1 MSEAEIIRIM
11 VVDDHPIVR
20 AGICAIISSQPD
32 MQVTGE
38 YGTAEEAIEAFPQ
51 THPHVVLMDLR
62 LPGISGL
69 EAIRILHDRYGHV
82 GFLVLTTYD
91 GDEDIHQALR
101 AGAAAYIIKGMS
113 YDRLVTG
120 IRRVHSGK
128 RYVPPEVTRVVTS
141 RSPTDLSVRE
151 REVLSLM
158 AEGKSNRDIADEL
171 GITEGTV
178 KCHVGVVL
186 AYFRVKDR
194 THAVLTALRRGY
206 VRL

>member
-1 MSEAEIIRIM
+1 MSETEFIRIM

-20 AGICAIISSQPD
+20 AGICAIISSQSD

-38 YGTAEEAIEAFPQ
+38 YGTAEEAIEAFPK
-51 THPHVVLMDLR
+51 TRPDVVLMDLR
-62 LPGISGL
+62 LPGTSGL
-69 EAIRILHDRYGHV
+69 KAIHTLHSRYGQI
-82 GFLVLTTYD
+82 GILVLTTYE

-101 AGAAAYIIKGMS
+101 AGAAGYIIKGMN

-128 RYVPPEVTRVVTS
+128 TYVPPEVTRVVTS
-141 RSPTDLSVRE
+141 RSPTELSIRE

-194 THAVLTALRRGY
+194 TQAVLMALRRGY

>member
-1 MSEAEIIRIM
+1 MSEAEFIRVM

-20 AGICAIISSQPD
+20 AGICAIISSLPD

-38 YGTAEEAIEAFPQ
+38 YGTAEEAIEAFPK
-51 THPHVVLMDLR
+51 TRPDVVLMDLR
-62 LPGISGL
+62 LPGASGL
-69 EAIRILHDRYGHV
+69 EAIRILHDRYSHAGV
-82 GFLVLTTYD
+82 LVLTTYD

-101 AGAAAYIIKGMS
+101 AGAAGYIIKGMS

-120 IRRVHSGK
+120 IRRVYSGK
-128 RYVPPEVTRVVTS
+128 TYVPPELTRVVTS
-141 RSPTDLSVRE
+141 RSPTELSVRE
-151 REVLSLM
+151 REVLTLM

-186 AYFRVKDR
+186 ASFRVKDR
-194 THAVLTALRRGY
+194 TQAVLMALRRGY